1 MSYLLTC
8 GLCEYDSQPSGCDTA
23 KQLSILM
30 DVIILDEDSVLRGCD
45 AVSLGV

>member
-1 MSYLLTC
+1 MSYLLIC
-8 GLCEYDSQPSGCDTA
+8 GLCEYDRQLSGCETA

-30 DVIILDEDSVLRGCD
+30 EVIILDEDSVLLGCD